1 MTVGYLSLIILRN
14 RPSEIGLEDFDSSVD
29 ENISTLYKNDGKTDE
44 DTSSLSSIDSESED
58 EEEELG
64 ALQRTKLY
72 LNYPYF
78 ISICLSFFIVTLIKT
93 LMSDWSQVY
102 LIKSIR
108 VDHYNG
114 LRISI
119 FIEILI
125 YFNRSSFLSFLF
137 CVTFRTER
145 NNWLCRLWDSNRLH
159 LLASIDG

>member
-44 DTSSLSSIDSESED
+44 DASSLSSIDSESED

-72 LNYPYF
+72 LNYSYF

-114 LRISI
+114 LFISI
-119 FIEILI
+119 FIEFLYVLTVLYFKLRILCH
-125 YFNRSSFLSFLF
+125 F
-137 CVTFRTER
+137 
-145 NNWLCRLWDSNRLH
+145 SN
-159 LLASIDG
+159 